1 MAAMAAVVN
10 NGKFLTDA
18 ATPTAEQAGVARAPM
33 GVSDAA
39 MTGTGS
45 WRVIIGRVPDSYV
58 AYYYNE
64 NDDARLRVAL
74 KLQAERWVA
83 SHEG

>member
-1 MAAMAAVVN
+1 MANA
-10 NGKFLTDA
+10 GEFLTVA
-18 ATPTAEQAGVARAPM
+18 ATPTAEKSAVAQAPL
-33 GVSDAA
+33 GVSDEA
-39 MTGTGS
+39 MTGA
-45 WRVIIGRVPDSYV
+45 WRVIIARVPDRYV
-58 AYYYNE
+58 AYYYHE

>member
-1 MAAMAAVVN
+1 MVD
-10 NGKFLTDA
+10 GEFLTIA
-18 ATPTAEQAGVARAPM
+18 ATPTMEQSAVARAPI
-33 GVSDAA
+33 GVSDEA
-39 MTGTGS
+39 MTGA
-45 WRVIIGRVPDSYV
+45 WRVIIGRVPDRYV
-58 AYYYNE
+58 TYYYHE

>member
-1 MAAMAAVVN
+1 MANDGA
-10 NGKFLTDA
+10 FLTVA
-18 ATPTAEQAGVARAPM
+18 ATPTAEQSTVARAPI
-33 GVSDAA
+33 GVSDEA
-39 MTGTGS
+39 MTGA
-45 WRVIIGRVPDSYV
+45 WRVIIARVPDRYV
-58 AYYYNE
+58 TYYYHE

>member
-1 MAAMAAVVN
+1 MNTLVN
-10 NGKFLTDA
+10 DDKFPTVA
-18 ATPTAEQAGVARAPM
+18 ATPTAEEAAVARAPM

-39 MTGTGS
+39 MTGA
-45 WRVIIGRVPDSYV
+45 WRVIIGRVPGRYV
-58 AYYYNE
+58 TYYYNE

-74 KLQAERWVA
+74 KLRVERWMA

>member
-1 MAAMAAVVN
+1 MANDGA
-10 NGKFLTDA
+10 FLTVA
-18 ATPTAEQAGVARAPM
+18 ATPTAEKSAVARAPI
-33 GVSDAA
+33 GVSDEA
-39 MTGTGS
+39 MTGA
-45 WRVIIGRVPDSYV
+45 WRVIIARVPDHYV
-58 AYYYNE
+58 AYYYHE

>member
-1 MAAMAAVVN
+1 M
-10 NGKFLTDA
+10 
-18 ATPTAEQAGVARAPM
+18 TAEQAVVARAPI
-33 GVSDAA
+33 GVSDEA
-39 MTGTGS
+39 MTGA
-45 WRVIIGRVPDSYV
+45 WRVIIARVPGRYV
-58 AYYYNE
+58 AYYYHK

>member
-1 MAAMAAVVN
+1 MANDGA
-10 NGKFLTDA
+10 FLTVA
-18 ATPTAEQAGVARAPM
+18 ATPTAEQAAVARAPI
-33 GVSDAA
+33 GVSDEA
-39 MTGTGS
+39 MTGA
-45 WRVIIGRVPDSYV
+45 WRVIIARVPGRYV
-58 AYYYNE
+58 AYYYHE